1 MVALANVRGG
11 GSAAGSS
18 TMLAVAAVKSAC
30 VNMTLAIDVVT
41 SVGVHVVLLH
51 ADSSLS
57 LGRGAGRGGVLGLC
71 HRHQGRYG
79 LGR

>member
-1 MVALANVRGG
+1 MFGGG

-57 LGRGAGRGGVLGLC
+57 LGRGAGRGGGCWGYATGTRAVMA
-71 HRHQGRYG
+71 
-79 LGR
+79 